1 MDTRLT
7 ELPVGELVARLA
19 SDAPVPGGGSASA
32 LAGALAAALVH
43 MVVELTAG
51 RSEADRDEAALVE
64 IRTAAASLQS
74 ELTRLVDADA
84 AAYASVMAARRLPRD
99 SDLERA
105 ARRVQLDAAIREAT
119 RAPLATARHAS
130 DVLGLAE
137 RLAPVGNRNAVSD
150 VGVAALLAAASVRGA
165 ILNVR
170 INLPYVAN
178 DEALRAEAEAE
189 AARLLAGL
197 EDRERSV
204 RDAVAERIG

>member
-7 ELPVGELVARLA
+7 ELSVDELVARLA

-32 LAGALAAALVH
+32 LAGSLAAALVH

-51 RSEADRDEAALVE
+51 RSEAARDEAALVE
-64 IRTAAASLQS
+64 IRVAAASLRS

-99 SDLERA
+99 SDLERD
-105 ARRVQLDAAIREAT
+105 ARRVQLEAAIREAT

-130 DVLGLAE
+130 DVLELAE
-137 RLAPVGNRNAVSD
+137 RMAPIGNRNAVSD
-150 VGVAALLAAASVRGA
+150 IGVAALLAAAAIRGA

-170 INLPYVAN
+170 VNLPYVTN
-178 DEALRAEAEAE
+178 DEELRTEAEAE
-189 AARLLAGL
+189 VARLLTGL
-197 EDRERSV
+197 EERERSV
-204 RDAVAERIG
+204 RDAVGERIG

>member
-7 ELPVGELVARLA
+7 ELSVDELVARLA

-32 LAGALAAALVH
+32 LAGSLAAALVH

-51 RSEADRDEAALVE
+51 RSEAAGDEAALVE
-64 IRTAAASLQS
+64 IRVAAASLRS

-84 AAYASVMAARRLPRD
+84 VAYASVMAARRLPRD
-99 SDLERA
+99 SDLERE
-105 ARRVQLDAAIREAT
+105 ARRVQLEAAIREAT

-130 DVLGLAE
+130 DVLELAE
-137 RLAPVGNRNAVSD
+137 RMAPIGNRNAVSD
-150 VGVAALLAAASVRGA
+150 IGVAALLAAAAIRGA

-170 INLPYVAN
+170 INLPFVTN
-178 DEALRAEAEAE
+178 DEELRTGAEAEVT
-189 AARLLAGL
+189 RLLTGL
-197 EDRERSV
+197 EERERSV

>member
-7 ELPVGELVARLA
+7 ELSVDELVARLA

-32 LAGALAAALVH
+32 LAGSLAAALVH

-51 RSEADRDEAALVE
+51 RSEAAGDEAALVE
-64 IRTAAASLQS
+64 IRVSAASLQS

-99 SDLERA
+99 SDLERD
-105 ARRVQLDAAIREAT
+105 ARRVQLEAAIREAT

-130 DVLGLAE
+130 DVLELAE
-137 RLAPVGNRNAVSD
+137 RMAPIGNRNAVSD
-150 VGVAALLAAASVRGA
+150 IGVAALLAAAAIRGA

-170 INLPYVAN
+170 INLPFVTN
-178 DEALRAEAEAE
+178 DEELRTGAEAEVT
-189 AARLLAGL
+189 RLLTGL
-197 EDRERSV
+197 EERERSV